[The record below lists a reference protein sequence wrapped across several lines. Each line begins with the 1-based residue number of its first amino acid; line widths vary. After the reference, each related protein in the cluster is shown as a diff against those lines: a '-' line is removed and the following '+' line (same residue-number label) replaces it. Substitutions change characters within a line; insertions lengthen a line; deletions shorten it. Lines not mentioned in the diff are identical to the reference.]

1 MFLVL
6 FDRQFDFNSAT
17 NELLCTTTFQ
27 RRFFNLHKQKWIDNN
42 KNKITA
48 NNNDNKSSNSNMLQ
62 TISNF
67 YHVIGKVFLVSV
79 RSDDLGSRE
88 NDAKYDKGHGVQR

>member
-6 FDRQFDFNSAT
+6 FDMQFDFNIST
-17 NELLCTTTFQ
+17 SKPLYTTAFQ
-27 RRFFNLHKQKWIDNN
+27 RFFNLHKQKWIDNN
-42 KNKITA
+42 KNKIV
-48 NNNDNKSSNSNMLQ
+48 NSNDDNKSSNNNMLQ

-67 YHVIGKVFLVSV
+67 YHVIGKVFLISV

-88 NDAKYDKGHGVQR
+88 NDAEYN